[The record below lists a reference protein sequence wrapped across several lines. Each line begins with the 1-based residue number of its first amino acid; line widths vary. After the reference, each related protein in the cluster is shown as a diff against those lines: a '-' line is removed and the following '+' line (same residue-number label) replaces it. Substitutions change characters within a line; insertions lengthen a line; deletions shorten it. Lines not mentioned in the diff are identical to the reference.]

1 MPQGHFA
8 VIFGNPLCEQSQ
20 IPRVIK
26 AFLAFLAQPHMSLR
40 PVWCCVDKQTEKYL
54 CEELGWS
61 AVVAVAEERVKPM
74 EVDPAND
81 DKTVRRKVHRAERD
95 GVKLHEVDG
104 CPDDVLKARIEHRC
118 KEWSDSRRGT
128 QVHLTGVRPFDDV
141 QHRKY
146 FYATDKDGKVRFYHL
161 CVRA

>member
-1 MPQGHFA
+1 
-8 VIFGNPLCEQSQ
+8 
-20 IPRVIK
+20 
-26 AFLAFLAQPHMSLR
+26 
-40 PVWCCVDKQTEKYL
+40 
-54 CEELGWS
+54 
-61 AVVAVAEERVKPM
+61 M

-104 CPDDVLKARIEHRC
+104 CPDDALKARIEHRC